1 MPNLKLKSRWS
12 LNFSYTLKIKYIYV
26 RKACSAD
33 LQFKRLQGASI
44 SAVESIILKR
54 MEWPKYIV
62 FAPKQERDF
71 GLWSKP
77 IFSIFAF
84 VIIVTGF
91 LVHRRIHAFLK
102 VSIFR
107 NVLLVSSNRSKIQ
120 RIFLKISALA
130 SKKRSN
136 KKIKVH
142 YYTN

>member
-1 MPNLKLKSRWS
+1 
-12 LNFSYTLKIKYIYV
+12 
-26 RKACSAD
+26 
-33 LQFKRLQGASI
+33 
-44 SAVESIILKR
+44 

-84 VIIVTGF
+84 VIILTGF

-102 VSIFR
+102 VSKFR
-107 NVLLVSSNRSKIQ
+107 NVLLVSSNPLKIQ
-120 RIFLKISALA
+120 RISALP

-136 KKIKVH
+136 QKSIVR
-142 YYTN
+142 